1 LRVTKYTGADA
12 LPGSNRY
19 AIEYGPLLLG
29 LVGSLDLAGKYMRIP
44 HDPGSPAGWLEPV
57 PGITGHFTIR
67 GKPGY
72 EYMPY
77 HEIQDQVFT
86 CYPVIG

>member
-1 LRVTKYTGADA
+1 MRVQQ
-12 LPGSNRY
+12 
-19 AIEYGPLLLG
+19 
-29 LVGSLDLAGKYMRIP
+29 
-44 HDPGSPAGWLEPV
+44 DPGDPARWLDPV
-57 PGITGHFTIR
+57 PGKAGHFTIL

-72 EYMPY
+72 EFMPY